1 MDTQFIITV
10 KKRGNVT
17 LDIVTQNGNPGK
29 YNTEKFKRI
38 LLILEATCKAIKEI
52 ELSELAP
59 K

>member
-1 MDTQFIITV
+1 MDTQFIITE
-10 KKRGNVT
+10 KRGNVT

-29 YNTEKFKRI
+29 YNTEKFKKI
-38 LLILEATCKAIKEI
+38 LLVLEEACKAIKEI

>member
-29 YNTEKFKRI
+29 YNTEKFKKI
-38 LLILEATCKAIKEI
+38 LLY
-52 ELSELAP
+52 
-59 K
+59 